1 MFLSAFHT
9 AYAADS
15 GPVTDSG
22 PALSS
27 AGEAGEPDSPADTQ
41 NSLLRDIAAIRE
53 YLYLLVYFWF
63 PVSYAF
69 LLVYLF
75 CSWFGRTFLGSAL

>member
-1 MFLSAFHT
+1 MFLFAFHA

-22 PALSS
+22 PALSP
-27 AGEAGEPDSPADTQ
+27 AGEAEGPDSPADTQ
-41 NSLLRDIAAIRE
+41 SILRDIAAIRE